1 MNIDDNV
8 PCYAEFDDTEESIVD
23 EMIAKRQLL
32 DDTDDTDDTDNSED
46 DTEPYRIVTRSE
58 ARSAIDIPRGYFIRQ
73 GFSEEK
79 HASLDVC
86 ALAVFERQL
95 VLDRVFNSF
104 L

>member
-1 MNIDDNV
+1 
-8 PCYAEFDDTEESIVD
+8 
-23 EMIAKRQLL
+23 MIAKRQLL